1 MEELALEIYRQYV
14 LNIPQDNPREITN
27 QVLKLWQTQKM
38 INKEQMEENVWQK
51 DQ

>member
-1 MEELALEIYRQYV
+1 MTKVVE
-14 LNIPQDNPREITN
+14 NPKEITN

-38 INKEQMEENVWQK
+38 LSDEQKEDNVWQK